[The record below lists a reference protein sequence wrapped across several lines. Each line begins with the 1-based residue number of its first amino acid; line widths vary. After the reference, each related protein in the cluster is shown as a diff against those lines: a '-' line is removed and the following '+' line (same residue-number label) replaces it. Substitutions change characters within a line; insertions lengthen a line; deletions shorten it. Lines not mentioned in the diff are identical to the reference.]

1 MELSLLEFGY
11 AVAVVLAAYFVL
23 GITGFGSAIIAV
35 PLLAH
40 ILPLTQV
47 VPLVVLLDITAT
59 VYLGVGA
66 RRQVARREL
75 AWLMPFA
82 VVGMVIGVTLLVKAP
97 ENALL
102 LALGVVA
109 IGNGLYSLR
118 GGAAG
123 GACGRAWA
131 VPTGLVAGTIT
142 ALFGTGGP
150 LYAIYLARRLPD
162 PLQLR
167 ATMATVVMINVAI
180 RLVSYA
186 LAGLL
191 LDARLLLTA
200 LALWPA
206 MWLGMRLGNRTH
218 LGMTPAQMRRSFGA
232 VLLLSGVSLLAKA
245 LR

>member
-1 MELSLLEFGY
+1 LELTLLEFGY

-23 GITGFGSAIIAV
+23 GVTGFGSAIIAV

-40 ILPLTQV
+40 LLPLTQV
-47 VPLVVLLDITAT
+47 VPLVVLLDVTAT
-59 VYLGVGA
+59 VYMGVRA
-66 RRQVARREL
+66 RRQVAGREL

-82 VVGMVIGVTLLVKAP
+82 FVGMVIGVTLLVKVPA
-97 ENALL
+97 NHLL
-102 LALGVVA
+102 LALGLVV
-109 IGNGLYSLR
+109 IGNGLYSVW
-118 GGAAG
+118 GAPPSG
-123 GACGRAWA
+123 TCSRNWA
-131 VPTGLVAGTIT
+131 VPTGLIAGTIT

-150 LYAIYLARRLPD
+150 LYAIYMARRLSD

-167 ATMATVVMINVAI
+167 ATMAMVVMTNVLI

-191 LDARLLLTA
+191 LDPRLLLTA

-206 MWLGMRLGNRTH
+206 MWLGLRLGNRTH

-232 VLLLSGVSLLAKA
+232 VLVLSGVSLLAKA
-245 LR
+245 LL